1 MKAVCA
7 KTNVTDL
14 VVLHEVTLITE
25 SNMDLSIIIV
35 NYKTEAVTLKCL
47 KSVFDADYQNYTVE
61 VIVVDNASGDGSA
74 EAIKSAYPQIN
85 LIINDANLGFSKAN
99 NIGIRAAKGDY
110 VLLLNSDTEV
120 RSDTISRCLDYIKRN
135 PDIGALGCKV
145 LLSDGSIDPAC
156 KRSFPTPLS
165 GVFHTLKLDRKFPNS
180 KVFGAYDLTY
190 LDENK
195 IYSLHCI
202 TGAFMMVPMNVI
214 NAVGML
220 DEDYFMY
227 GEDIDWCYRVKQAGY
242 KVVYYPKAEITHYKR
257 VSGFGKR
264 NPKVVAAFY
273 DAMTIFYDKHY
284 RKKYSPLTRGAVNF
298 GTKILKARALKK
310 NAKAG
315 R

>member
-1 MKAVCA
+1 
-7 KTNVTDL
+7 
-14 VVLHEVTLITE
+14 
-25 SNMDLSIIIV
+25 MDLSIIIV
-35 NYKTEAVTLKCL
+35 NYKTQAVTLNCL
-47 KSVFDADYQNYTVE
+47 KSVFDSDFSNIKTE

-74 EAIKSAYPQIN
+74 EAFKAAFPKIH
-85 LIINDANLGFSKAN
+85 LIVNDSNLGFSKAN
-99 NIGIRAAKGDY
+99 NIGIQAAKGNY

-120 RSDTISRCLDYIKRN
+120 RPDSISRCMDYIKKHS
-135 PDIGALGCKV
+135 DIGALGCKV
-145 LLSDGSIDPAC
+145 LLSDGTLDPAC
-156 KRSFPTPLS
+156 KRSFPTPSS
-165 GVFHTLKLDRKFPNS
+165 GVFHTLKLDKAFPNS
-180 KVFGAYDLTY
+180 RIFGAYDLTY

-214 NAVGML
+214 QHIGML

-227 GEDIDWCYRVKQAGY
+227 GEDIDWCYRIKQAGY
-242 KVVYYPKAEITHYKR
+242 KVVYYPKAEITHHKR

-284 RKKYSPLTRGAVNF
+284 RKKYSALTRGAVSL

-310 NAKAG
+310 NAKAEEV
-315 R
+315 